1 MSGRDPHRRDAY
13 DDQPTRHTP
22 TYDRDGRPYQDPHD
36 PYEPEDPEYVRQR
49 HMIVFQKI
57 ANIVWLITFFILAV
71 ILLRFV
77 MLLINANE
85 QNGFVSWVYDTS
97 AFFVRPFLGITEDPS
112 FNGSVLEVNSLIAML
127 IYMLLIYGIL
137 QLVRVVLD
145 LLTPSEP

>member
-1 MSGRDPHRRDAY
+1 MSGRDPHRRDDYDTRPTRQAPAY
-13 DDQPTRHTP
+13 DREN
-22 TYDRDGRPYQDPHD
+22 RPYHDPHD

-57 ANIVWLITFFILAV
+57 SNIVWLITFFILAV

-85 QNGFVSWVYDTS
+85 ENSFVSWVYDTS
-97 AFFVRPFLGITEDPS
+97 QFFVRPFLGITEDPS
-112 FNGSVLEVNSLIAML
+112 FNGSVLEINSLIAML

-145 LLTPSEP
+145 LMTPSEP